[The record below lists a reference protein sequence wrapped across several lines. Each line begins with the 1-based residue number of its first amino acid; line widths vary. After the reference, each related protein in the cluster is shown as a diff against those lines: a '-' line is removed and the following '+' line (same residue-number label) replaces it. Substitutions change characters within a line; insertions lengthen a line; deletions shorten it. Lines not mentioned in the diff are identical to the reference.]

1 MYVLKIS
8 HNGYQAPM
16 WLLHLCGYS
25 TSRAVGMPTNASLI
39 ERGMLAYLHGL
50 SRRME
55 RTDFVDKFP
64 RTVTKGAWLGPS
76 SIIPIR

>member
-8 HNGYQAPM
+8 HSGYQAPM
-16 WLLHLCGYS
+16 WVLHLRGYS
-25 TSRAVGMPTNASLI
+25 TSRAVGMPASASLI
-39 ERGMLAYLHGL
+39 ERGMLAYLQGL

-64 RTVTKGAWLGPS
+64 RTVTKGAWGLDPLQ
-76 SIIPIR
+76 